1 MGKAAGPSCG
11 PREKEGPGHQHGQ
24 GWDICEVQI
33 RIDSSPGSSP
43 CWDFPTGQLPSL
55 HHPGLW
61 FRSYIHIPVLS
72 ITFLGTF
79 AIVQRRCRAL
89 HRWETADLDGEVPFP
104 KRGAW
109 LLGLQQVLLLLS
121 SPQIPLFPP
130 QLCLNPQGL
139 PSPLHCCTRALSASH
154 SSQAAPSDDLQDQLE
169 LVLPYA
175 QSSLMKGPQCLHH
188 YSAFP
193 PVQRKFLF
201 PCRSPII
208 GVGEEVGRS
217 CTVSLPGEHQ
227 ELQ

>member
-1 MGKAAGPSCG
+1 MRCRYGLTLPLGLLHAGISPRDSCHPSITLGCG
-11 PREKEGPGHQHGQ
+11 LGHT
-24 GWDICEVQI
+24 
-33 RIDSSPGSSP
+33 
-43 CWDFPTGQLPSL
+43 FTSL
-55 HHPGLW
+55 Y
-61 FRSYIHIPVLS
+61 FS

-154 SSQAAPSDDLQDQLE
+154 SSQAEPSDDLQDQLE